1 MAAGLIGN
9 PGGQMGEA
17 SRGTQP
23 KSAMVLAAGLGTRM
37 RPFNGHIPKPL
48 VEVGG
53 KALIDCVLD
62 RLAAAGVERV
72 VINVHH
78 LAEQIE
84 RHVQGR
90 TRPRIIIS
98 DEREAIMGTGGG
110 VAKALPAL
118 GDAPFFHV
126 NSDTIW
132 IDGVKPNLTRL
143 AAAFAPARMDALLL
157 LASTATS
164 IGYAGRG
171 DYAMTP
177 DGRLTPRGERGVERP
192 LLVMAGHRPAISIQ
206 LAPQCLHERDARD
219 IRAFTPVFG
228 VLCPRVTAT
237 TAPHHGPHSAR
248 LHHSGVG
255 AVPADPDQG
264 AHRRHAGAGLRA
276 QR

>member
-1 MAAGLIGN
+1 
-9 PGGQMGEA
+9 MGEA

-98 DEREAIMGTGGG
+98 DEREAIMDTGGG

-177 DGRLTPRGERGVERP
+177 DGRLTPRGERDVVP
-192 LLVMAGHRPAISIQ
+192 FVFAGAAI
-206 LAPQCLHERDARD
+206 LAPALFRGAPTGAFPLTALFN
-219 IRAFTPVFG
+219 RAAEAG
-228 VLCPRVTAT
+228 
-237 TAPHHGPHSAR
+237 R
-248 LHHSGVG
+248 LH
-255 AVPADPDQG
+255 
-264 AHRRHAGAGLRA
+264 GLRLEGVWMHVGTPDA
-276 QR
+276 VAAAEAAIAASVV